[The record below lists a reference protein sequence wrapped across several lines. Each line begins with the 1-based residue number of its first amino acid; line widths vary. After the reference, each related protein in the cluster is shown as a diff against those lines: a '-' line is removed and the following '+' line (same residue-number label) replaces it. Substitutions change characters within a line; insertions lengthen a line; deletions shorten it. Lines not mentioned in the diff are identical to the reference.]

1 MAHRVKS
8 VARRA
13 TTTAWFAAVCL
24 LLLSPGMV
32 RAQGIGDY
40 FQTHVH
46 GYVDNFT
53 ILRNSTF
60 HDEYHVASSRYRL
73 SLQLSGPIGEGSQ
86 PWGLPFDRFEYF
98 LDIRPEY
105 ESAYDVSD
113 RFGSDPGRSTS
124 GRGVPPTGGPGGTA
138 DLLNAFGFN
147 TNDFEE
153 IYAKS
158 NLRIPSPRSPSVK
171 FLNPQTQKGA
181 WIDLDASTTDLRTG
195 MLHATNWDLYYPIR
209 EAYTD
214 IYFDALGGKNW
225 MRLGKQQFVWGK
237 ADFFRLQDVV
247 NPVNFADHFFID
259 PFDDTRIPLWGAL
272 FEHRFGDVGLFK
284 ELAGQAIWVFDRYTS
299 LGFGNGGQPWAIGFG
314 RELGSFAFGSN
325 EFGNAIFSN
334 EPVNSVNSALTFD
347 RRPDWN
353 LKNTG
358 VGTKWAWLW
367 GNVRVQLTDWF
378 AFQDVPAFGWSQL
391 HVLDVPGCN
400 EVLPAAGTP
409 NGGHDTLT
417 NPAAT
422 GVPLPVRVHVNPNA
436 INMKAAPIVANE
448 PGSIKQ
454 ARYIDMCSLTG
465 ELTARYRKQNTL
477 GISFDWF
484 EPNTGIVI
492 RNENSWTA
500 NALVTD
506 TTQKNWLGDTNIVRS
521 VIGVDRPTMI
531 RVLNP
536 LRSFFLSA
544 QVFGTFLTDVKAGRF
559 GNPNGSN
566 ENYIFTSFAQTQY
579 FRDQLVALVFGAF
592 GLTGKD
598 GTLGGNLEYLY
609 NNHWSAQLG
618 LTAFVGERQ
627 VHDIGPFA
635 LFTTNTPPAQLAAN
649 PLNHVPFTETGFGIG
664 HMQAGGSERNQM
676 DEFWGRIRYRF

>member
-1 MAHRVKS
+1 M
-8 VARRA
+8 
-13 TTTAWFAAVCL
+13 TAWLVAVSLIL
-24 LLLSPGMV
+24 LLPSMV
-32 RAQGIGDY
+32 RAAGIAEYLG
-40 FQTHVH
+40 THAH
-46 GYVDNFT
+46 GYLENFT
-53 ILRNSTF
+53 ILRNDTF
-60 HDEYHVASSRYRL
+60 KDDYHVASSRYRV
-73 SLQLSGPIGEGSQ
+73 SLQLSGPIGPEGGR
-86 PWGLPFDRFEYF
+86 PFGLPFDRLEYF
-98 LDIRPEY
+98 IDIRPEY
-105 ESAYDVSD
+105 ESIYDVSG
-113 RFGSDPGRSTS
+113 RFGSPGRATS
-124 GRGVPPTGGPGGTA
+124 GRGVPPTPGAGGTA

-147 TNDFEE
+147 THNFEE

-158 NLRIPSPRSPSVK
+158 NLRIPSPRSPDVD

-181 WIDLDASTTDLRTG
+181 YIDLDASTTDLRTG
-195 MLHATNWDLYYPIR
+195 MLHATNMDIYGPLR
-209 EAYTD
+209 EFYVD
-214 IYFDALGGKNW
+214 MYFDAAGGKNW
-225 MRLGKQQFVWGK
+225 LRLGKQQHVWGK

-259 PFDDTRIPLWGAL
+259 PFDDTRVPLWSAL
-272 FEHRFGDVGLFK
+272 FEHRFGDVGIFK
-284 ELAGQAIWVFDRYTS
+284 ELAGSAVWVFDRYTS

-325 EFGNAIFSN
+325 LFGNAIFTN
-334 EPVNSVNSALTFD
+334 EPVNSVNAALTYD

-358 VGTKWAWLW
+358 VGTKWVWLW

-391 HVLDVPGCN
+391 HILDIPGCN

-409 NGGHDTLT
+409 DGGNLTTT

-448 PGSIKQ
+448 PGSIKN
-454 ARYIDMCSLTG
+454 ARYINQCSLTG

-477 GISFDWF
+477 GVSFDWF
-484 EPNTGIVI
+484 EPNSGIVI

-500 NALVTD
+500 NALVVD
-506 TTQKNWLGDTNIVRS
+506 TTQPNWLNDTNIVRS

-531 RVLNP
+531 RTLNP

-566 ENYIFTSFAQTQY
+566 ENFIFTSFAQTQY
-579 FRDQLVALVFGAF
+579 WRDQLVVLVFGAY
-592 GLTGKD
+592 GVTGKD
-598 GTLGGNLEYLY
+598 GTLGGNVEYLY
-609 NNHWSAQLG
+609 DNHWSIQLG
-618 LTAFVGERQ
+618 TTAFVGVRRE
-627 VHDIGPFA
+627 HDIGPFA
-635 LFTTNTPPAQLAAN
+635 LFTTDGR
-649 PLNHVPFTETGFGIG
+649 PFTETGFGIG

>member
-1 MAHRVKS
+1 
-8 VARRA
+8 
-13 TTTAWFAAVCL
+13 
-24 LLLSPGMV
+24 
-32 RAQGIGDY
+32 
-40 FQTHVH
+40 
-46 GYVDNFT
+46 
-53 ILRNSTF
+53 
-60 HDEYHVASSRYRL
+60 
-73 SLQLSGPIGEGSQ
+73 
-86 PWGLPFDRFEYF
+86 
-98 LDIRPEY
+98 
-105 ESAYDVSD
+105 
-113 RFGSDPGRSTS
+113 
-124 GRGVPPTGGPGGTA
+124 
-138 DLLNAFGFN
+138 
-147 TNDFEE
+147 
-153 IYAKS
+153 
-158 NLRIPSPRSPSVK
+158 
-171 FLNPQTQKGA
+171 
-181 WIDLDASTTDLRTG
+181 
-195 MLHATNWDLYYPIR
+195 
-209 EAYTD
+209 
-214 IYFDALGGKNW
+214 

-259 PFDDTRIPLWGAL
+259 SFDDTRIPLWGAL
-272 FEHRFGDVGLFK
+272 FEHRFGDLGLFK

-314 RELGSFAFGSN
+314 RELGAFAFGSN
-325 EFGNAIFSN
+325 LFGNALFPN
-334 EPVNSVNSALTFD
+334 EPTNSVNSALTYD

-391 HVLDVPGCN
+391 HILDVPGCN

-409 NGGHDTLT
+409 NGGHDTI
-417 NPAAT
+417 ASSGA
-422 GVPLPVRVHVNPNA
+422 PVRVHVNPNA

-484 EPNTGIVI
+484 EPNTGLVI

-506 TTQKNWLGDTNIVRS
+506 TTQKNWLNDTNIVRS

-559 GNPNGSN
+559 GNTNGSN

-609 NNHWSAQLG
+609 SNHLSAQLG

-627 VHDIGPFA
+627 VHDIGPFS

-676 DEFWGRIRYRF
+676 DEFWARVRYRF